1 MRSGRLHAE
10 AQIGQL
16 DHRDARRLHGG
27 AEGVVVDDAV
37 LVLRKERV
45 DPVGLAVDLERVV
58 VGVEAV
64 RDAPLARGVREAV
77 PVADAAVQLGDD
89 EARELLGGLH
99 LIAARGD
106 VREALRQLDRQL
118 RIGVDEGLSVDAVL
132 DGVEP
137 QLGVGAGAGV
147 GELVALQIQRLSRLD
162 GRDHR
167 VHVQRRHQ
175 LDRPLLALTLEIR
188 HFGLRRP
195 NQPEGLS
202 VALPP
207 AFAFGISRH
216 QVHALMRNPG

>member
-1 MRSGRLHAE
+1 MW
-10 AQIGQL
+10 
-16 DHRDARRLHGG
+16 
-27 AEGVVVDDAV
+27 
-37 LVLRKERV
+37 

-64 RDAPLARGVREAV
+64 RDALARGVREAV

-118 RIGVDEGLSVDAVL
+118 RI
-132 DGVEP
+132 
-137 QLGVGAGAGV
+137 
-147 GELVALQIQRLSRLD
+147 QRLSRLD

-175 LDRPLLALTLEIR
+175 LDRPLLALTLESR